1 MVSTLFINKMAAH
14 LIIFTRYPVPGQTK
28 TRLIPAL
35 GAMGA
40 AALQRQ
46 LTEYTLRTVQTLK
59 DIDVS
64 VYFSGGTGVQLQAW
78 LGNDWIYQPQQGKDL
93 GDRLIH
99 AFQTSE
105 QQGYDKTVVIGIDC
119 PDITGE
125 ILEKAFYGLNATQV
139 VLGPAVDGGYYLIG
153 LRRNITALFTQMPW
167 GTAQVFRET
176 QARCQRLNLS
186 CALLPELQDI
196 DYPEDLAVWEKI
208 TKAAESSCLPDCH
221 SRPQTN

>member
-208 TKAAESSCLPDCH
+208 TKAAESSYLPDCH